1 MDDIAEKTRILS
13 YEDIIESL
21 TDGVVAVDCELRVVA
36 FNQAAEKISEISRT
50 LVLGKSA
57 KEVFTR
63 DPNLVD
69 MLASTISKGKLFAEY
84 EAKLHRR
91 LSEPLQVA
99 ITTNRIFSADGSLS
113 GAVIIIKDL
122 SGLKSL
128 EAGSLR
134 KERLAYLGTF
144 AANIA
149 HEIKNPLSGIRGA
162 AQLFSKKV
170 ADDTLSEYTEI
181 IIKEVDRLDHIVGE
195 MLNFTKP
202 SRITRKAL
210 NIHKILDSV
219 IFLST
224 EGIGAESF
232 IKEYDPSLPALSG
245 DEGQLTQVFL
255 NLVKNAK
262 EALGKDGAIT
272 IVTRMVTEFQML
284 EKGSQGSGGGKM
296 AAVEIQDNGK
306 GIAPEDLEKIFIP
319 FFTTK
324 AKGSGLGMA
333 ISLKI
338 IKEHGGL
345 IRVDSTPGVQTTVTV
360 CLPVV

>member
-1 MDDIAEKTRILS
+1 MDDIAEKIRILS

-50 LVLGKSA
+50 LVLGRGA
-57 KEVFTR
+57 KEVFVR

-69 MLASTISKGKLFAEY
+69 MLTSTISEGKLFAEY

-162 AQLFSKKV
+162 AQLFSRKV
-170 ADDTLSEYTEI
+170 ADDTLGEYTDI
-181 IIKEVDRLDHIVGE
+181 IIKEVDRLDRIVGE

-202 SRITRKAL
+202 SKITKKAL

-224 EGIGAESF
+224 EGIGADSF
-232 IKEYDPSLPALSG
+232 IKEYDPSLPELSG

-255 NLVKNAK
+255 NLIKNAK
-262 EALGKDGAIT
+262 EALRKGDAIT
-272 IVTRMVTEFQML
+272 VVTRMVTEFHMM
-284 EKGSQGSGGGKM
+284 EKGSMDSGGGKM
-296 AAVEIQDNGK
+296 AAIEIRDNGK

-333 ISLKI
+333 ICLKI

-360 CLPVV
+360 CLPVI

>member
-1 MDDIAEKTRILS
+1 MAEKINILS

-50 LVLGKSA
+50 LVLGKNA
-57 KEVFTR
+57 QEVFVR
-63 DPNLVD
+63 DPNLVE
-69 MLASTISKGKLFAEY
+69 MLTSTISEGKLFAEY
-84 EAKLHRR
+84 EARLHRR

-99 ITTNRIFSADGSLS
+99 ITTNRIFSIDGSLC
-113 GAVIIIKDL
+113 GAVIIIKDI

-170 ADDTLSEYTEI
+170 ADDTLNEYTQI
-181 IIKEVDRLDHIVGE
+181 IIKEVDRLDRIVGE

-202 SRITRKAL
+202 SKVIKKAL

-224 EGIGAESF
+224 EGLGPESF
-232 IKEYDPSLPALSG
+232 IKEYDPSLPPISG

-284 EKGSQGSGGGKM
+284 DKGSMGSGGGKM
-296 AAVEIQDNGK
+296 AAVEIRDNGR
-306 GIAPEDLEKIFIP
+306 GIAPADLEKLFIP

-345 IRVDSTPGVQTTVTV
+345 IRVDSTPGVQTAVTI
-360 CLPVV
+360 CLPVI